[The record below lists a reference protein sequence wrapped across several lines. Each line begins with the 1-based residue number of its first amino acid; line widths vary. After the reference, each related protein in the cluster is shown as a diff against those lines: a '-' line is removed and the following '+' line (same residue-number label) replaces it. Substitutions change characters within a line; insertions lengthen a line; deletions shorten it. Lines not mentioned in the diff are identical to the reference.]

1 MTLAATWPFD
11 VRRLPLFYGWA
22 ICLLSTIGLW
32 MTIPGQTM
40 GMAVFTDYLIAEL
53 DLTRTQLSTAYLLGT
68 VSSSLLLT
76 RAGRLYDRH
85 GARTMLVFSS
95 VALGLCVLY
104 ITAIG
109 PAARWLVDGSS
120 IRLGTLTFLLISLGY
135 FGVRLTGQGILAGA
149 NRNVL
154 LVWFDRRRGLVS
166 GARGVFMSLGF
177 SIAPLILAALID
189 AVAWRTALWVM
200 AGATGIGF
208 ALLALV
214 FARDTPESCGLLP
227 DGERHDAE
235 SRVRGATFARP
246 ESATLA
252 EARRTAVFWIY
263 SLSLATYSL
272 AGTAVTFHVVDIF
285 ESAGRSRD
293 EAFGYFLPLAVV
305 SVSVNLLASWW
316 SDRASLK
323 PLLLVMLI
331 GFVTGC
337 IGLTFLHLQ
346 AGFYTVIAGF
356 GVGAGLWAALS
367 SLAYVRFF
375 GRRHLGEI
383 SGSAV
388 SLSVA
393 GSAIGPALFSAGK
406 DLTGSYVEV
415 AWLCC
420 AIFCVL
426 LLVGAVVVKRDA
438 PPLRCAEARS

>member
-1 MTLAATWPFD
+1 
-11 VRRLPLFYGWA
+11 
-22 ICLLSTIGLW
+22 

-40 GMAVFTDYLIAEL
+40 GMAVFTDYLIDEL
-53 DLTRTQLSTAYLLGT
+53 ELTRTQLSTAYLLGT

-76 RAGRLYDRH
+76 SAGRLYDRH
-85 GARTMLVFSS
+85 GARTMLVTASI
-95 VALGLCVLY
+95 ALGLCVLY

-109 PAARWLVDGSS
+109 PVSRWTSAGLSVE
-120 IRLGTLTFLLISLGY
+120 LGTLTFVLISLGY

-154 LVWFDRRRGLVS
+154 LVWFDRRRGLAS

-189 AVAWRTALWVM
+189 AVSWRTALWVM
-200 AGATGIGF
+200 AAATGIGF
-208 ALLALV
+208 ALLALI

-227 DGERHDAE
+227 DGERHEAQHL
-235 SRVRGATFARP
+235 SRGMAVSLPKG
-246 ESATLA
+246 ATLA

-285 ESAGRSRD
+285 EGAGRTRH
-293 EAFGYFLPLAVV
+293 EAFGYFLPLALV

-316 SDRASLK
+316 SDRGSLK
-323 PLLLVMLI
+323 PLLLVMLA

-337 IGLTFLHLQ
+337 VGLTYLHLPT
-346 AGFYTVIAGF
+346 GFHTVVAGF

-375 GRRHLGEI
+375 GRQHLGEI
-383 SGSAV
+383 SGNAV
-388 SLSVA
+388 SMSVA

-406 DLTGSYVEV
+406 DLTGSYTAV

-420 AIFCVL
+420 ATFIGL
-426 LLVGAVVVKRDA
+426 LLVGSAVVKRDV
-438 PPLRCAEARS
+438 PPMCARNPDA